1 MAVAAL
7 LTSFPTTN
15 FRCSVAMETIA
26 EDFIVGSFKLIR
38 KLLTNHKRLDI
49 LVNYLAVAFQVTSE
63 F

>member
-1 MAVAAL
+1 
-7 LTSFPTTN
+7 
-15 FRCSVAMETIA
+15 METIA

-63 F
+63 FWE